1 MSPAENL
8 PATVRDE
15 VEMLRFD
22 LTGET
27 FAIEAD
33 FVREILDLTSET
45 KVPGAPPF
53 APALINFRGKVIPIA
68 DLRVAFALK
77 ALDATH
83 DSRIIVIEFDLDGV
97 ATLIGLRADQV
108 REVSPLAWSKTE
120 PVPALGM
127 RWRPDYVRRVGRCG
141 DNPVIIP
148 DLGRIFAAELERADS
163 AAVVSLS
170 AHA

>member
-1 MSPAENL
+1 MSRAENL
-8 PATVRDE
+8 PTAVQDE

-33 FVREILDLTSET
+33 FVREILDLTDET

-53 APALINFRGKVIPIA
+53 APALINFRGKVIPVA
-68 DLRVAFALK
+68 DLRVAFALDV
-77 ALDATH
+77 LGATH

-108 REVSPLAWSKTE
+108 REVFPLVWSKTE
-120 PVPALGM
+120 AVPALGM
-127 RWRPDYVRRVGRCG
+127 RWRQDYVRRVSRCG

-148 DLGRIFAAELERADS
+148 DLDRIFTAELE
-163 AAVVSLS
+163 
-170 AHA
+170 